1 MRPSGR
7 QANEIR
13 RVCFTPD
20 FTRHAEGSVLAEFG
34 DTRVLCTASVED
46 RVPMWMRGKNKG
58 WVTGEYG
65 MLPRA
70 THTRS
75 AREAARG
82 KQTGR
87 TQEIARLIG
96 RSLRAVTDLEALG
109 ERMVTLDCDV
119 IQADGGTRTAAI
131 SGGYVALALAMHRL
145 VTSRSVKKN
154 PLHGRVAAV
163 SVGVY
168 RGTAVVDLDYVVDSV
183 AGTELYIVMNEAG
196 RFIEIQGTAEG
207 HAFTDDE
214 LAEMLGLAKIGVEH
228 IISAQDEALVGAGG

>member
-13 RVCFTPD
+13 RVRFTPD

-46 RVPMWMRGKNKG
+46 RVPIWMRGKNKG
-58 WVTGEYG
+58 WITGEYG
-65 MLPRA
+65 MLPRS

-82 KQTGR
+82 KMSGR
-87 TQEIARLIG
+87 TQEISRLIG
-96 RSLRAVTDLEALG
+96 RSLRAIADLDALG

-131 SGGYVALALAMHRL
+131 SGAYVALALAMRRL
-145 VTSRSVKKN
+145 AKSGIIRKD

-168 RGTAVVDLDYVVDSV
+168 RGVPVLDLDYDEDSG
-183 AGTELYIVMNEAG
+183 AETDMNIVMNEAG

-207 HAFTDDE
+207 HAFSDDE
-214 LAEMLGLAKIGVEH
+214 LAEMLGLAKTGIEH
-228 IISAQDEALVGAGG
+228 IISAQNDALGG

>member
-1 MRPSGR
+1 
-7 QANEIR
+7 
-13 RVCFTPD
+13 
-20 FTRHAEGSVLAEFG
+20 
-34 DTRVLCTASVED
+34 
-46 RVPMWMRGKNKG
+46 MWMRGKNKG

-65 MLPRA
+65 MLPRS

-82 KQTGR
+82 KQSGR

-145 VTSRSVKKN
+145 VASKRVRKN

-168 RGTAVVDLDYVVDSV
+168 RGIPMLDLDYDEDSEAETDMNV
-183 AGTELYIVMNEAG
+183 VMNEAG

-207 HAFTDDE
+207 HAFSDDE
-214 LAEMLGLAKIGVEH
+214 LSEMLGLAKTGIEH
-228 IISAQDEALVGAGG
+228 IISAQDEALAGAGG

>member
-46 RVPMWMRGKNKG
+46 RVPPWLRGKNSG

-65 MLPRA
+65 MLPRS

-82 KQTGR
+82 KQSGR
-87 TQEIARLIG
+87 TQEISRLIG

-109 ERMVTLDCDV
+109 ER
-119 IQADGGTRTAAI
+119 TAALCDGLQQAADEAGVAFGTERL
-131 SGGYVALALAMHRL
+131 GGMFGFFFSEDTPVRRYRQVVACDQDRFRKFFHGMLERGIYLAPSAYEAGFVSARHSDEDIAAT
-145 VTSRSVKKN
+145 VAAARSVM
-154 PLHGRVAAV
+154 
-163 SVGVY
+163 
-168 RGTAVVDLDYVVDSV
+168 T
-183 AGTELYIVMNEAG
+183 
-196 RFIEIQGTAEG
+196 
-207 HAFTDDE
+207 
-214 LAEMLGLAKIGVEH
+214 ML
-228 IISAQDEALVGAGG
+228 